1 MTAVSLIYFY
11 ICAVAAI
18 VGAIVTVAAKNPI
31 RGAMGLMTTVLSVA
45 GIFIALHAHFLAA
58 IQLIVYAGA
67 IVVLFL
73 FVIML
78 LGPSATSSRDAR
90 GRFTRTFGGALFILV
105 SSAAMYLVIRPAWN
119 HAYKLQ
125 EYPADF
131 GTIDALGKTLFTD
144 YLVPF
149 ELSSALLMVAIV
161 AAVAVARG
169 KSQSDVTSHTSH
181 EPMGSREEA
190 KRGAS

>member
-1 MTAVSLIYFY
+1 MIYFY
-11 ICAVAAI
+11 ACAI
-18 VGAIVTVAAKNPI
+18 VAILGALATVAAKNPI
-31 RGAMGLMTTVLSVA
+31 RGAMGLMATILAVA
-45 GIFIALHAHFLAA
+45 GLFLALHAHFLAA

-78 LGPSATSSRDAR
+78 LGPSATSSRDHR
-90 GRFTRTFGGALFILV
+90 GRVTRAFGGTLFLLV
-105 SSAAMYLVIRPAWN
+105 SSGALYLVVRPAWN

-125 EYPADF
+125 DYPSDF
-131 GTIDALGKTLFTD
+131 GTIDAMGRVLFTE

-169 KSQSDVTSHTSH
+169 RHKSDVQHA
-181 EPMGSREEA
+181 REEEP
-190 KRGAS
+190 S